1 MASIKG
7 IAGWAQREMENALA
21 KQGRGPKVQV
31 TQTARKLRYIDPQ
44 DGRYYDAATDQ
55 WGAPGGGWGG
65 EKGDIGGGPYMTAT
79 EIAQQAEYQRGYYSG
94 ERPKVE
100 PTKSAREAERE
111 YLYDLYRGA
120 IERGDLSDAGH
131 WMAKIA
137 VFDEEDRKGKWLEGE
152 WPPYQFG
159 EMVVEAVPVPTEHK
173 AGHFPTKWLIE
184 AIDRAEQS
192 TKCITFTFEREGIVV
207 MAIEA
212 GEKFAVKVSDW
223 SAMEAAE
230 ENPLLHAI
238 ADCERK
244 LDILQDLK
252 KRAG

>member
-7 IAGWAQREMENALA
+7 IADWAQRQREEALA
-21 KQGRGPKVQV
+21 NKMVRSEPV
-31 TQTARKLRYIDPQ
+31 KLRYIDPQ
-44 DGRYYDAATDQ
+44 DGRYYDAATDLWWERQ
-55 WGAPGGGWGG
+55 EA
-65 EKGDIGGGPYMTAT
+65 KF
-79 EIAQQAEYQRGYYSG
+79 AEVPP

-137 VFDEEDRKGKWLEGE
+137 CMDQEDR
-152 WPPYQFG
+152 QFG
-159 EMVVEAVPVPTEHK
+159 EMVVEAAPPPTLHK
-173 AGHFPTKWLIE
+173 AAHFPTAWLIE

-207 MAIEA
+207 MATEA

>member
-44 DGRYYDAATDQ
+44 DGRYYDAATDLWWERQ
-55 WGAPGGGWGG
+55 EA
-65 EKGDIGGGPYMTAT
+65 KF
-79 EIAQQAEYQRGYYSG
+79 AEVPP

-207 MAIEA
+207 MATEA

-230 ENPLLHAI
+230 EKP
-238 ADCERK
+238 
-244 LDILQDLK
+244 
-252 KRAG
+252 